1 MNTSISEFERNKP
14 KKTYQKIKEL
24 KKLIKSEQE
33 KTETLYSNR
42 IATLDKMI
50 EAVDDLFETFKKG
63 E

>member
-24 KKLIKSEQE
+24 KRLIKSEQE